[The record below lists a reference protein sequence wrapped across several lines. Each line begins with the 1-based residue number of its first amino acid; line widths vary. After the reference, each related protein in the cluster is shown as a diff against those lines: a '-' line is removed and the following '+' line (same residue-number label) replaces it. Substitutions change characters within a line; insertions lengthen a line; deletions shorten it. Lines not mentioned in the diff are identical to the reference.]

1 MKKQVKLLKKL
12 SCFLRT
18 LNSTKVLFI
27 LNSRKQSNGKIHN
40 MKTECPHCGQHYEVD
55 EEYIGQI
62 AKCISCNQE
71 FVIEKISSDVA
82 VQENFAQKQPAENR
96 TISKESVINK
106 PKNIEKTKMDTVNQ
120 KGFWILVW
128 FWLFFLFDLLLINSC
143 VVDTTAPEY
152 EGPPCLVEW
161 TRYADK
167 VEADEIKQ
175 EQKLWND
182 IRNY

>member
-1 MKKQVKLLKKL
+1 
-12 SCFLRT
+12 
-18 LNSTKVLFI
+18 
-27 LNSRKQSNGKIHN
+27 

-82 VQENFAQKQPAENR
+82 IQENFVQKQPTETSTENN
-96 TISKESVINK
+96 TIEKESVINK
-106 PKNIEKTKMDTVNQ
+106 PEYTEKVNAISKSDLKWKTKWTLRWLLFI
-120 KGFWILVW
+120 GFIIFYLA
-128 FWLFFLFDLLLINSC
+128 DSC
-143 VVDTTAPEY
+143 SDSSKTPERK
-152 EGPPCLVEW
+152 GPPTAAEW
-161 TRYADK
+161 SRYMNKIRAEQLEK
-167 VEADEIKQ
+167 